1 VNDLAPLLFAFG
13 LAVFSIIAFKAG
25 KKGVGFTFG
34 IISILVF
41 IGWLASGPGFAILD
55 FDPGNVD
62 VPDNIPIPGGGNK

>member
-1 VNDLAPLLFAFG
+1 VNDLAPLFIAIG

-34 IISILVF
+34 IISMLVF
-41 IGWLASGPGFAILD
+41 IGWLSSGPGFAILD